1 MNTAE
6 VRDALERTGALFTQD
21 ENDPG
26 HISDYWRGVVQ
37 DLCAALDAAP
47 QNAGEL
53 LRAERAAHSDTLLKV
68 ASALDECDA
77 ALAKADAERRSR
89 SAAED
94 ARQVAVQLVAE
105 AMPRMESLN
114 NAMSPGWLARASALL
129 EG

>member
-1 MNTAE
+1 MNTTE
-6 VRDALERTGALFTQD
+6 VRDALDRTGTLFTQD

-37 DLCAALDAAP
+37 DLCTALDAAP

-53 LRAERAAHSDTLLKV
+53 LREERAAHSDTLLKV
-68 ASALDECDA
+68 AAALDECDA
-77 ALAKADAERRSR
+77 ALAEADAERRTR
-89 SAAED
+89 AAVEE
-94 ARQVAVQLVAE
+94 ARQVALQLVAE
-105 AMPRMESLN
+105 AIPRMQTLN